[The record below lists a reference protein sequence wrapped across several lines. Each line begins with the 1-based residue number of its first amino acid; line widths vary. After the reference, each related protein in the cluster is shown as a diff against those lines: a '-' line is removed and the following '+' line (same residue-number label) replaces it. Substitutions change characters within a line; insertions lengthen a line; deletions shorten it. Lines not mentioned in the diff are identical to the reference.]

1 MMNRSVQHFVRL
13 TALSVM
19 FAAGLAVA
27 APPSDPNTPPPHRQ
41 PSDAPLGGPRVHDRD
56 VPGHTA
62 KFGEMD
68 DKRMRAARVP
78 IRIFM
83 ASVKD
88 LTSEETPAEL
98 RLTGAQQESID
109 AIEKEM
115 GEFQRSMARQR
126 RAENGGRA
134 PDAKAP
140 GRPDAPDQQ
149 RARQRPQR
157 AQDADGMAPEG
168 APGPQRRQRVGP
180 GVQDGAPP
188 VADDKRRARAQE
200 MMNFEPPPE
209 IEAMRIR
216 AWEVLTEPQQEFV
229 RERIQQRMEEVRARM
244 QERTPDGAP
253 AAGPG
258 PGAGPEGDQ
267 NPRAQRLRE
276 RAQQMSPQEI
286 LALIEKLPPERQA
299 RALERFRRYLEQ
311 EMGADKPAPEMDEV
325 EVPAP

>member
-1 MMNRSVQHFVRL
+1 MMNHPNARL
-13 TALSVM
+13 RRISALAVLL
-19 FAAGLAVA
+19 AAGAAIA
-27 APPSDPNTPPPHRQ
+27 APPAPSE
-41 PSDAPLGGPRVHDRD
+41 PSDAPLRGPRVQDRD

-98 RLTGAQQESID
+98 RPTGAQQESID

-115 GEFQRSMARQR
+115 GELQRSMMRQR
-126 RAENGGRA
+126 RAAQGERG
-134 PDAKAP
+134 PDAAVP
-140 GRPDAPDQQ
+140 GRPGAPPAPDDQQ
-149 RARQRPQR
+149 RPRQRPQR

-180 GVQDGAPP
+180 GAQDGAPP
-188 VADDKRRARAQE
+188 VGDDKRRARAQE

-209 IEAMRIR
+209 VEALRVR

-229 RERIQQRMEEVRARM
+229 RERIQLRMEEVRARM
-244 QERTPDGAP
+244 QDRAGKGAPDAGPDG
-253 AAGPG
+253 
-258 PGAGPEGDQ
+258 DN
-267 NPRAQRLRE
+267 NPRADRLRQ
-276 RAQQMSPQEI
+276 RAQQMSPEEI

-311 EMGADKPAPEMDEV
+311 EMSADKPAPEMDEV